1 MKKQTNRRMGKS
13 SRKITTEFP
22 KNADGKF
29 ICPECDQPMN
39 KISQR
44 LLGMVYWKW
53 DKKKKMYSREEELVA
68 DADKPICEECENR
81 IDWEYVLLLNSKKN
95 TNKTKK

>member
-1 MKKQTNRRMGKS
+1 MKKQTKRRMEKS
-13 SRKITTEFP
+13 FRKITTEFP
-22 KNADGKF
+22 KNTDGKF

-39 KISQR
+39 NISQR

-68 DADKPICEECENR
+68 NADKPMCEECESH
-81 IDWEYVLLLNSKKN
+81 IDWEYVLLLNKKN
-95 TNKTKK
+95 INKSQK